1 MKEYPE
7 HEKLSKIEDKSQ
19 IIGEFIEWMASK
31 GIHPAVYQE
40 TINDNYVD
48 PITFEVVD
56 EYTKADQLNKKVI
69 HNPEYCPAGN
79 YFINKP
85 IQDFLA
91 KFFEIDQEKLEKE
104 KRRML
109 KVHREFNKTL

>member
-19 IIGEFIEWMASK
+19 TIGEFIEWAEGK
-31 GIHPAVYQE
+31 GIHLAMYRE
-40 TINDNYVD
+40 TMNDNYVD
-48 PITFEVVD
+48 PKTFEVVD
-56 EYTKADQLNKKVI
+56 EYTRGDQLNKKVV

-85 IQDFLA
+85 IQDLLA
-91 KFFEIDQEKLEKE
+91 EFFGVDQGKLEKE

-109 KVHREFNKTL
+109 KVCRELNKTL